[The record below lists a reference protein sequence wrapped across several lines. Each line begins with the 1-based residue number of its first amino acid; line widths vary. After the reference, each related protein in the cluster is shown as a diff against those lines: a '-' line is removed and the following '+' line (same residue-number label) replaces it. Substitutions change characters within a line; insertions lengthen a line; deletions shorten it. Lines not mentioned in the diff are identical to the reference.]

1 MQKHLSIFFI
11 KIIKKRRVIM
21 KNIFIKLITV
31 FALLIFVLCGIN
43 QGGTEAASKSANQD
57 LLIINKYYNKL
68 AYFHNGHIEVVVPV
82 ATGKTWEKTPV
93 GFFKV
98 VNKIKNRP
106 YYNGNIPGGDSR
118 NPLGKRWL
126 GLNANGTYGETY
138 GIHGNNNENS
148 IGKYV
153 SQGCVRMHNADVEK
167 LYDQVQVG
175 TPVAI
180 TYSYK
185 SFVDLTKVYNYKLKD
200 N

>member
-1 MQKHLSIFFI
+1 
-11 KIIKKRRVIM
+11 M
-21 KNIFIKLITV
+21 KNIFIKSITV
-31 FALLIFVLCGIN
+31 FALLIFILCGIN
-43 QGGTEAASKSANQD
+43 QGETEAESKLANQD
-57 LLIINKYYNKL
+57 LIIINKYYNKL
-68 AYFHNGHIEVVVPV
+68 AYFHNGYMEIIEPV

-106 YYNGNIPGGDSR
+106 YYTGNIPGGDSR

-126 GLNANGTYGETY
+126 GLNANSTSGDTY
-138 GIHGNNNENS
+138 GIHGNNNKNS

-167 LYDQVQVG
+167 LYDKVQVG

>member
-1 MQKHLSIFFI
+1 
-11 KIIKKRRVIM
+11 M
-21 KNIFIKLITV
+21 KNIFIKSITV

-43 QGGTEAASKSANQD
+43 QEETEAASKSANQD
-57 LLIINKYYNKL
+57 LIIINKYYNKL
-68 AYFHNGHIEVVVPV
+68 AYFHNGHIEIIEPV

-98 VNKIKNRP
+98 VNKVKNRP

-126 GLNANGTYGETY
+126 GLNANGTYGDTY

-185 SFVDLTKVYNYKLKD
+185 SFVDLSKVYNYALKD

>member
-1 MQKHLSIFFI
+1 M
-11 KIIKKRRVIM
+11 RE
-21 KNIFIKLITV
+21 IFIKLITI
-31 FALLIFVLCGIN
+31 FTLLTITLCGVSM
-43 QGGTEAASKSANQD
+43 GKTEAASKTVNQD
-57 LLIINKYYNKL
+57 FIIINKHYNKL
-68 AYFHNGHIEVVVPV
+68 AYFHNGYIEIINPV

-93 GFFKV
+93 GIFKI

-106 YYNGNIPGGDSR
+106 YYTGHIPGEDPR

-126 GLNANGTYGETY
+126 GIDANRTNGNTY
-138 GIHGNNNENS
+138 GIHGNNNESS

-153 SQGCVRMHNADVEK
+153 SHGCVRMHNTDVEK
-167 LYDQVQVG
+167 LYEKVQIG

-185 SFVDLTKVYNYKLKD
+185 GFVDLTKIYGYKFKGYKLKA